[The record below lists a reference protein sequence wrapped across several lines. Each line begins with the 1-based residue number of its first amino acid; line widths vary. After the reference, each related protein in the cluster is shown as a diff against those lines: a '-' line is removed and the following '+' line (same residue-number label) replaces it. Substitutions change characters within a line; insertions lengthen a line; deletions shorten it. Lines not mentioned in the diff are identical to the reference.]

1 MDRREEVC
9 RGRSIATPK
18 KKEGDVGAGAGL
30 GGQGGGGLSRAGGK
44 KVKIRRGGRRV
55 EFIRGYLIHPPRG
68 IPAVYLYCMVYGVFM
83 HKRQDQS
90 LMVCVA

>member
-18 KKEGDVGAGAGL
+18 KKEGEVVAGAGL
-30 GGQGGGGLSRAGGK
+30 GGQGGGGSSRAGGK

-55 EFIRGYLIHPPRG
+55 EFIRGYLYTRPGAYQLSIC
-68 IPAVYLYCMVYGVFM
+68 IVWYVYAQAAGPEFDGV
-83 HKRQDQS
+83 RS
-90 LMVCVA
+90 VA